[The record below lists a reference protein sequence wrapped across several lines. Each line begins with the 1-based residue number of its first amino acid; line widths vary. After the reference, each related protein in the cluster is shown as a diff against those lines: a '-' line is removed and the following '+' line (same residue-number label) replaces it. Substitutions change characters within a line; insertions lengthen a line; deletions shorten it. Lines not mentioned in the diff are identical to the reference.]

1 MTKTEN
7 SRNGIYYFLCYFNQY
22 IIDYWVGVCYCYRG
36 TLLHEI
42 LANFFQI
49 FEKSLFSALL
59 I

>member
-7 SRNGIYYFLCYFNQY
+7 SRNGIYYFL
-22 IIDYWVGVCYCYRG
+22 GVCYCYRG

-42 LANFFQI
+42 LANFFHI

>member
-1 MTKTEN
+1 MAFITFYVILIN
-7 SRNGIYYFLCYFNQY
+7 I
-22 IIDYWVGVCYCYRG
+22 IIDYWVGVSYCYRG

-49 FEKSLFSALL
+49 FEKSLLSALL